1 MPQPNTAK
9 FILRLLDSLK
19 TNEDKI
25 AVVDQNG
32 QRQTTYKE
40 LFTMACRVTGYLQKK
55 NYPPHSFIGIS
66 LPTSMEYV
74 AAEIGIW
81 LAGHA
86 IVPMGDKYP
95 KDRIDYI
102 MHHCESPLLINDEV
116 IQAMMKAE
124 PTEHYVLPDEEDIN
138 ALFYTSGS
146 TGAPKG
152 VLHNFRSI
160 GSPAPFEKFLEEQNL
175 HIMGATMPFF
185 FIASRT
191 IFLIFFRGGQVYLV
205 EPGIVKDINL
215 LEDYLAQHRVEFTFL
230 PPSVLAN
237 FQSKS
242 SDLKLVMSAAE
253 RMTNIYFKDFKLINH
268 YGQTETCGTGASFVV
283 DKPYEITPIG
293 KPGAHLEYCIM
304 DENGNEVPQGE
315 EGELCLKGE
324 LTVGYYKDPAST
336 KELFKYGWLHTGDI
350 VRELPDGNLV
360 YIERKDWMVK
370 INGQRVEPGEV
381 EAVIKQIDGVE
392 NAIVKGFTT
401 KNRQYLC
408 AYYISK
414 DNISGD
420 TIRMYLLSKLPAYMV
435 PAYFVRMD
443 SFPLLPSGKTDR
455 KSLLVP
461 TAQEEGIVR
470 PPYAEPTNHVER
482 QLCEAFEKALS
493 VDRVGIDDDFF
504 ELGGDSIRVM
514 EVQTMC
520 PDLMLSSRIIYAN
533 RTPKKIAEVCAHT
546 ASVSYAKQK
555 DYPLSLTQLGI
566 YVESMSR
573 HGEVVYNNGM
583 LFQLNP
589 AIDADQ
595 LSKACEAVVEAHPYI
610 KTRLFVDS
618 HGNPRQLRN
627 DAEPY
632 HQSVET
638 LTQQEFEKLKPELIR
653 PFDLL
658 NDRLFRIRI
667 LKTQEAQY
675 LFIDSHHIIFDGMSF
690 NIFLQDL
697 KDAYE
702 QLPVKK
708 EEFTGYEVAL
718 EEESL
723 RKTHAYT
730 SAKKWYKEHFET
742 LKVSSLPVPEKQ
754 DPQITYG
761 QEHLE
766 LTIDYNQLE
775 EVSNHFGVTPNIL
788 TTTVFGYL
796 LGNNTYAQESL
807 FATIFSGR
815 QDLKTQRTVAMLVK
829 TLPVYTKWDQNTT
842 VRELLQ
848 TTKQQLIG
856 NMSNSLFSFAEVKAM
871 NNAINSHILF
881 AYQGDLKP
889 SDGELFT
896 YQPLMENATG
906 ENLAFEITRN
916 NNKIILHAEYHSN
929 EYTQSFIQRLMH
941 CYDTLLKGFLN
952 SESEN
957 KRLCELQILTD
968 DEQQAILALGTG
980 EQLDYDRTETI
991 VNLFH
996 RQALLRPENI
1006 AVVDEVSEITYA
1018 ELDRKSD
1025 LLATALRTAGVSTDT
1040 FVAIMLPRRK
1050 EFLIAVFAVFKA
1062 GGAYIPLD
1070 SDLPKERLAYMLD
1083 DSEAHILITTSTLL
1097 KDCQTEQ
1104 YYPREKHLLIDDF
1117 DFNEPSDYP
1126 VNFAHP
1132 SGLAYMIY
1140 TSGTTG
1146 KPKGVTITHEA
1157 MMNFIIWL
1165 KKTEELKAGEQC
1177 AIHTNFVFDGSLFDL
1192 YPPLISGATLHV
1204 LSSSLRMDLHGMYR
1218 YFIDHHIVGLLLTTQ
1233 IGMMMMNDY
1242 ELPLRFLMVGGEKLT
1257 TFRVPSAMKL
1267 YNCYGPTEFS
1277 VCSCFYQIDSQRQY
1291 NNIPI
1296 GRPAPN
1302 TLSVIVDNLG
1312 CLVPRGTVGELCLI
1326 GRQMSRG
1333 YWKQDELTKEFF
1345 VDCSFLNGQKMYRTG
1360 DLVRWN
1366 EENLLEYIGRIDNQ
1380 VKLHG
1385 YRIELAEIESK
1396 MSHCPGVISTAVDV
1410 VKQGNIEFIVGY
1422 YTSEDNKELPAIHE
1436 TLIAELP
1443 NYMVPSQLIR
1453 IDEMPLTPNGKIDKK
1468 ALLSYEL
1475 MSGFNIGEHIL
1486 PANENEKKLFRI
1498 VKEVLER
1505 EDFGVTDDLTLL
1517 GLTSLS
1523 AIKLAELANRE
1534 GLYIK
1539 VNDILRNKSIR
1550 EILINEQSIGK
1561 WENSYD
1567 VSRSVIVLIQGFT
1580 YYKKLEPLINKL
1592 CKHYSVFVIEPFDD
1606 HFEAIFNEEEI
1617 NTHDVVNFYLD
1628 YLEACL
1634 PSNVSIEMFIGHS
1647 FGGELAYRCAVRCHK
1662 KTNTMP
1668 KVCLFDTFAHVAN
1681 IAKELPI
1688 PKVERQTP
1696 EEEAEIEEVK
1706 EWNRHLQ
1713 QMLSLK
1719 DDRDLPTYEGDIL
1732 YFKAE
1737 DLSMDLKVIH
1747 INLQELTQKK
1757 EEDMRIWRSYDPHIN
1772 IYPVAAGHMTM
1783 LDERFC
1789 DDYIAKID
1797 NIVLPHNS

>member
-1 MPQPNTAK
+1 MPQPTTAK
-9 FILRLLDSLK
+9 FILRLLDSFK

-40 LFTMACRVTGYLQKK
+40 LFTMACRVAGYLQQK
-55 NYPPHSFIGIS
+55 NYPPHSFIGIC
-66 LPTSMEYV
+66 LPTSMEYL
-74 AAEIGIW
+74 ASQIGIW

-102 MHHCESPLLINDEV
+102 MHHCESPLLINEDV
-116 IQAMMKAE
+116 IQAIMKTE
-124 PTEHYVLPDEEDIN
+124 PAKSYVLPNEEDIN

-152 VLHNFRSI
+152 VIHNFRSLSLPI
-160 GSPAPFEKFLEEQNL
+160 PLEKFLAEQDL
-175 HIMGATMPFF
+175 HVMGATMPFF

-191 IFLIFFRGGQVYLV
+191 IFCIFFRGGHVYLV
-205 EPGIVKDINL
+205 EPEIVKDIHL
-215 LEDYLAQHRVEFTFL
+215 LENYLALHHIEFTFL
-230 PPSVLAN
+230 TPSVLAN

-242 SDLKLVMSAAE
+242 SNLKLVMSAAE
-253 RMTNIYFKDFKLINH
+253 RLSNIYFKDFKLINH
-268 YGQTETCGTGASFVV
+268 YGQTETCGAGASFVV
-283 DKPYEITPIG
+283 DKPYDITPIG
-293 KPGAHLEYCIM
+293 KPGYHVKYCIM
-304 DENGNEVPQGE
+304 DEDGNEVPQGE
-315 EGELCLKGE
+315 EGEFCLKGN
-324 LTVGYYKDPAST
+324 LTVGYYKDPIST
-336 KELFKYGWLHTGDI
+336 EKLYKYGWLHTGDI

-360 YIERKDWMVK
+360 YVERKDLMVK
-370 INGQRVEPGEV
+370 INGQRVEPSEV
-381 EAVIKQIDGVE
+381 ETIIKQVNGVK
-392 NAIVKGFTT
+392 NAIVKGFST
-401 KNRQYLC
+401 KDRQFLC
-408 AYYISK
+408 AYYIAN
-414 DNISGD
+414 DNISEE
-420 TIRMYLLSKLPAYMV
+420 TIREYLHSKLPAYMV
-435 PAYFVRMD
+435 PAYYVKMD

-455 KSLLVP
+455 KALLAP
-461 TAQEEGIVR
+461 SGKTKGIVW
-470 PPYAEPTNHVER
+470 PPYAEPTNTVEC

-493 VDRVGIDDDFF
+493 LDHVGIDDDFF

-514 EVQTMC
+514 EVQTLC
-520 PDLMLSSRIIYAN
+520 PELTLSSQMIYTN
-533 RTPKKIAEVCAHT
+533 RTPKKIANACAHT
-546 ASVSYAKQK
+546 EQVSYALQK
-555 DYPLSLTQLGI
+555 DYPLSQTQLGI
-566 YVESMSR
+566 YVECMSR
-573 HGEVVYNNGM
+573 QGEVVYNNGM
-583 LFQLNP
+583 LFRMNP
-589 AIDADQ
+589 AVDEDQ
-595 LSKACEAVVEAHPYI
+595 LSRACETVVEAHPYI

-618 HGNPRQLRN
+618 QGNPRQLRN
-627 DAEPY
+627 DDDIY

-638 LTQQEFEKLKPELIR
+638 LTQQAFEKLKPELIR

-658 NDRLFRIRI
+658 NDRLFRFRI
-667 LKTQEAQY
+667 LKTPEVLY
-675 LFIDSHHIIFDGMSF
+675 LFIDFHHIIFDGMSF

-708 EEFTGYEVAL
+708 EEFTGFEVAL
-718 EEESL
+718 EEGSL
-723 RKTHAYT
+723 RKTDAYT
-730 SAKKWYKEHFET
+730 SAQKWYKEQFET
-742 LKVSSLPVPEKQ
+742 IKVSSLPMPEKQ
-754 DPQITYG
+754 DSHITYG
-761 QEHLE
+761 QEYLE
-766 LTIDYNQLE
+766 LSVDYNQLQDAAE
-775 EVSNHFGVTPNIL
+775 YFGVTPNVL

-796 LGNNTYAQESL
+796 LGVNTHAQESL

-815 QDLKTQRTVAMLVK
+815 QNLKTQRTVAMLVK

-848 TTKQQLIG
+848 TTKQQLMG
-856 NMSNSLFSFAEVKAM
+856 SMSNSLFSFAEVKAM

-881 AYQGDLKP
+881 AYQGDLMS
-889 SDGELFT
+889 SDNDLFT

-906 ENLAFEITRN
+906 EELAFEILRSNT
-916 NNKIILHAEYHSN
+916 KLILHTEYHSN
-929 EYTQSFIQRLMH
+929 QYTQSFIRRLMQ
-941 CYDTLLKGFLN
+941 CYNAILEGFLH
-952 SESEN
+952 SESEDIHL
-957 KRLCELQILTD
+957 RELPILTD

-980 EQLDYDRTETI
+980 DQLDYDRSETI
-991 VNLFH
+991 VDLFH
-996 RQALLRPENI
+996 RQATLRPDNI

-1018 ELDRKSD
+1018 ELDRRSD
-1025 LLATALRTAGVSTDT
+1025 LLTTALRKAGVSTDT

-1083 DSEAHILITTSTLL
+1083 DSEAHILITTSTLF

-1117 DFNEPSDYP
+1117 DFNEPSNHPINY
-1126 VNFAHP
+1126 AQP

-1165 KKTEELKAGEQC
+1165 KETEKLKAGEQC

-1204 LSSSLRMDLHGMYR
+1204 LSSSLRMDLHSMYR
-1218 YFIDHHIVGLLLTTQ
+1218 YFKDHHIVGLLLTTQ

-1277 VCSCFYQIDSQRQY
+1277 VCSTFYQIDSQRQY

-1302 TLSVIVDNLG
+1302 TLSVIVDNVG
-1312 CLVPRGTVGELCLI
+1312 RLVPRGTVGELCLI

-1333 YWKQDELTKEFF
+1333 YWKQDELTKDFF
-1345 VDCSFLNGQKMYRTG
+1345 VDCYFLNGQKMYRTG

-1396 MSHCPGVISTAVDV
+1396 MSHCPGVVSAAVDV

-1422 YTSEDNKELPAIHE
+1422 YTSEDNKELPAIQE

-1468 ALLSYEL
+1468 ALLSDEL

-1486 PANENEKKLFRI
+1486 PANENEKKLFKI
-1498 VKEVLER
+1498 VKEFLER
-1505 EDFGVTDDLTLL
+1505 KDFGVTDDLSLL

-1534 GLYIK
+1534 GLNIK
-1539 VNDILRNKSIR
+1539 VNDILRCKSIR

-1561 WENSYD
+1561 WENGYD
-1567 VSRSVIVLIQGFT
+1567 ASKPVIVLIQGFT
-1580 YYKKLEPLINKL
+1580 YYKKLEPLISKL

-1606 HFEAIFNEEEI
+1606 HYEAIFNEEKLSSR
-1617 NTHDVVNFYLD
+1617 HVVKFYIDYLD
-1628 YLEACL
+1628 TCL
-1634 PSNVSIEMFIGHS
+1634 PSNVSVEMFIGHS
-1647 FGGELAYRCAVRCHK
+1647 FGGELAYRCAVRWHK
-1662 KTNTMP
+1662 KTGAMP
-1668 KVCLFDTFAHVAN
+1668 KVCMLDSFAHVAN
-1681 IAKELPI
+1681 IAKEMPI
-1688 PKVERQTP
+1688 PVIESPTP
-1696 EEEAEIEEVK
+1696 DEAADIEEIK
-1706 EWNRHLQ
+1706 EWNRHLR
-1713 QMLSLK
+1713 QMQALK
-1719 DDRDLPTYEGDIL
+1719 DDRDLPTYEGDVL

-1737 DLSMDLKVIH
+1737 DLSMQLKTIQIDVQA
-1747 INLQELTQKK
+1747 LAQKK
-1757 EEDMRIWRSYDPHIN
+1757 QADLNSWSTLAPHIS
-1772 IYPVAAGHMTM
+1772 IYPVAAGHLTM
-1783 LDERFC
+1783 LDKQFC
-1789 DDYIAKID
+1789 NDYLSKID
-1797 NIVLPHNS
+1797 NIV